1 MLRICCMVR
10 KKCWPRYV
18 LGEHVDVRFHIGYM
32 RCGDDDD
39 DDDDDDEEDE
49 EEEGA
54 NSDDVNS

>member
-1 MLRICCMVR
+1 MVT

-39 DDDDDDEEDE
+39 DEEDE

>member
-39 DDDDDDEEDE
+39 EEDE